1 MKKIKARRP
10 VPLLREAHQNA
21 GPGAAGA
28 PLPHGGAAGAA
39 PGDEGGRRMS
49 MTWTAPD
56 GSWGMDGVDLAALP
70 PKVYAALRRLA
81 EFEREFGEPV
91 RIVPAEEGKA

>member
-1 MKKIKARRP
+1 
-10 VPLLREAHQNA
+10 
-21 GPGAAGA
+21 
-28 PLPHGGAAGAA
+28 
-39 PGDEGGRRMS
+39 MS